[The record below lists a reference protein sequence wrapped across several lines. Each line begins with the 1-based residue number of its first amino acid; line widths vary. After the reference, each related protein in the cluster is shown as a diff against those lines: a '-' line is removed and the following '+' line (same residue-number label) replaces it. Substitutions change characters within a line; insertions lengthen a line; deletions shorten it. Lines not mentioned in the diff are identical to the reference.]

1 MHIFG
6 VALLAATMLSNAS
19 FHEPSEDA
27 MREAFAADLSY
38 GVQAVL
44 SYVAQTGGEQAL
56 ARIRAAHTDAFE
68 ILSFRKG
75 ACRPSEDRP
84 GQDRGYVC
92 EFAVEIDTVAGPIV
106 RSTAGR
112 FHVGPCGLA
121 YENDA

>member
-19 FHEPSEDA
+19 FYEPSEDA

-38 GVQAVL
+38 GVQAAL
-44 SYVAQTGGEQAL
+44 SYVAQTAGDEAL

-84 GQDRGYVC
+84 GHVC

-106 RSTAGR
+106 KSTAGR
-112 FHVGPCGLA
+112 FYVGPCGLA